1 MDKVVKIKND
11 VYWVGVLDPDLEY
24 FDIVW
29 RTPWGTSYNSYLVK
43 GNEKIALIETVKEP
57 FYDEYIDKIKSLV
70 DLKDIDYIIMDHTEP
85 DHSGALPR
93 LLKEATNA
101 EVIGSRTAI
110 TFLKGQINRDF
121 NSRVVKDGDFI
132 DLGGKTLKF
141 IMAPFLHW
149 PDTMFTY
156 LVEEKILF
164 TCDAFGCHYTPKH
177 LFNDLEDD
185 FSDAYKLY
193 FDSIVSPFKPKVLE
207 AIEKIRNLPID
218 MIAVGHGPILRKDIE
233 KYVETYKKWSLYDTN
248 AKKKVLIYYVSAYG
262 NTRKM
267 AEEISNGIKDS
278 GVIDVDIYNA
288 KAVNLDDA
296 RDKIEKSDGLLF
308 GSPTITGDAVEPIWD
323 VIDRINPIKNKNKPA
338 AVFGSY
344 GWSGEAIPLMEE
356 RLKGLKLNLVEPG
369 LKINFIPSDDDLEK
383 CRDFGRI
390 FASSLV

>member
-1 MDKVVKIKND
+1 V
-11 VYWVGVLDPDLEY
+11 
-24 FDIVW
+24 
-29 RTPWGTSYNSYLVK
+29 
-43 GNEKIALIETVKEP
+43 
-57 FYDEYIDKIKSLV
+57 
-70 DLKDIDYIIMDHTEP
+70 
-85 DHSGALPR
+85 
-93 LLKEATNA
+93 
-101 EVIGSRTAI
+101 
-110 TFLKGQINRDF
+110 
-121 NSRVVKDGDFI
+121 
-132 DLGGKTLKF
+132 
-141 IMAPFLHW
+141 
-149 PDTMFTY
+149 
-156 LVEEKILF
+156 
-164 TCDAFGCHYTPKH
+164 
-177 LFNDLEDD
+177 
-185 FSDAYKLY
+185 
-193 FDSIVSPFKPKVLE
+193 
-207 AIEKIRNLPID
+207 
-218 MIAVGHGPILRKDIE
+218 IAVGHGPVLRKDIE
-233 KYVETYKKWSLYDTN
+233 KYVETYKKWSTYDTN
-248 AKKKVLIYYVSAYG
+248 TKKKVLIYYVSAYG

-296 RDKIEKSDGLLF
+296 RDKIEKADGLLF

>member
-1 MDKVVKIKND
+1 M
-11 VYWVGVLDPDLEY
+11 L
-24 FDIVW
+24 F
-29 RTPWGTSYNSYLVK
+29 RSSYNSYLVK
-43 GNEKIALIETVKEP
+43 GKEKIALIETVKEP
-57 FYDEYIDKIKSLV
+57 FYDEYVDKIKSLV
-70 DLKDIDYIIMDHTEP
+70 NLEDIDYIIVDHTEP
-85 DHSGALPR
+85 DHSGALPK
-93 LLKEATNA
+93 LLREAANA

-121 NSRVVKDGDFI
+121 KFRIVNDGDSI

-156 LVEEKILF
+156 LEEEKILF

-185 FSDAYKLY
+185 FREAYKLY
-193 FDSIVSPFKPKVLE
+193 FDSIISPFKPKVLE
-207 AIEKIRNLPID
+207 ALEKIKDIPLD
-218 MIAVGHGPILRKDIE
+218 VIAVGHGPVLRKNID
-233 KYVETYKKWSLYDTN
+233 KYLQDYKEWSKEDGVH
-248 AKKKVLIYYVSAYG
+248 KKKVLIYYVSAYG

-267 AEEISNGIKDS
+267 AEEIGNGIRDS
-278 GVIDVDIYNA
+278 GVIDVEIYNA
-288 KAVNLDDA
+288 KAVDLDNA
-296 RDKIEKSDGLLF
+296 RDKMEKADGLLF
-308 GSPTITGDAVEPIWD
+308 GSPTITGDAVEPIWN
-323 VIDRINPIKNKNKPA
+323 VIDKINPIKNKNKPA

-356 RLKGLKLNLVEPG
+356 RLKSLRLNLVEPG
-369 LKINFIPSDDDLEK
+369 LKVNFIPSDDDIER

>member
-1 MDKVVKIKND
+1 MDKVVKIKID

-43 GNEKIALIETVKEP
+43 GSEKIALIETVKEP

-132 DLGGKTLKF
+132 DLGGKTLRF

-156 LVEEKILF
+156 LVEEKFYLHVMLLAAIILLNIYLM
-164 TCDAFGCHYTPKH
+164 TLK
-177 LFNDLEDD
+177 
-185 FSDAYKLY
+185 
-193 FDSIVSPFKPKVLE
+193 
-207 AIEKIRNLPID
+207 
-218 MIAVGHGPILRKDIE
+218 MIFLTHISCTLIL
-233 KYVETYKKWSLYDTN
+233 S
-248 AKKKVLIYYVSAYG
+248 
-262 NTRKM
+262 
-267 AEEISNGIKDS
+267 
-278 GVIDVDIYNA
+278 
-288 KAVNLDDA
+288 
-296 RDKIEKSDGLLF
+296 
-308 GSPTITGDAVEPIWD
+308 
-323 VIDRINPIKNKNKPA
+323 
-338 AVFGSY
+338 
-344 GWSGEAIPLMEE
+344 
-356 RLKGLKLNLVEPG
+356 
-369 LKINFIPSDDDLEK
+369 
-383 CRDFGRI
+383 
-390 FASSLV
+390 